1 MSHSGRAK
9 MWFPVLFRKHRFQI
23 FTKAFAG
30 FSNNHF
36 QKVGEVDQVT
46 ISKQPSLMK
55 RLFLNASFHPIQN
68 QSCISEKLHKCQ
80 LFHVVFKSVCNII
93 MCLNSLYDFCT
104 QQNKRICVS
113 YMFFVNTK
121 IDKKTNNNSF
131 PALPLFC
138 IPSPIEVSMFRIGII
153 NNPSEKTFP
162 LLIQ

>member
-1 MSHSGRAK
+1 MSHSRRTK
-9 MWFPVLFRKHRFQI
+9 LWFPVSFRKHRFQI

-30 FSNNHF
+30 FSNNRF
-36 QKVGEVDQVT
+36 RKVGEVDQVT

-55 RLFLNASFHPIQN
+55 RLSLNASFHPIQN

-113 YMFFVNTK
+113 YFFVNTK
-121 IDKKTNNNSF
+121 IDKKTNNSSF
-131 PALPLFC
+131 FAHPLLC
-138 IPSPIEVSMFRIGII
+138 VLSPIEVSMLELR
-153 NNPSEKTFP
+153 
-162 LLIQ
+162 L